1 WLSEYISTLFF
12 YSLQKENRIIG
23 EKYVSCGINCFNI
36 DSNIKKKNNISIS
49 KLIRRILEKI

>member
-1 WLSEYISTLFF
+1 YISTLFF